1 SYPYTIPRVTS
12 GSDLTFIARADG
24 SAEDILMEL
33 DGGVDINSQI
43 PLGPTSGEKRDHP
56 PGLSTDVFLGYEQP
70 MFVGREYPEQFSAK
84 DSTNDTIGSS
94 GADTYDT
101 TTSPPTDV
109 TSNLHGNAGFDTQG
123 GTVASF
129 VFHDPGAQVEGP
141 VSGTINGLPSTQ
153 FRDNGNSLD
162 F

>member
-1 SYPYTIPRVTS
+1 P
-12 GSDLTFIARADG
+12 
-24 SAEDILMEL
+24 
-33 DGGVDINSQI
+33 
-43 PLGPTSGEKRDHP
+43 EK
-56 PGLSTDVFLGYEQP
+56 FA
-70 MFVGREYPEQFSAK
+70 AK
-84 DSTNDTIGSS
+84 DSTNCTIGSS

-141 VSGTINGLPSTQ
+141 VSGTISGLPSTQ

-162 F
+162 FWVKTNSVGFGYRLFLYYTTDGSNPEGAGGAGIGTTQTLEMFYSHNGGSDGNNWWRGTLSPKPGTSI